1 MAISTKTYAIQM
13 RCRKYVYS
21 FGMIEYAFL
30 VLFDYVFDKLYDRLT
45 ELKSHSNIYLLQ
57 NHVYCMMV
65 DDHLN
70 NIKCK
75 FSSE

>member
-30 VLFDYVFDKLYDRLT
+30 VLFDYVFDKLT
-45 ELKSHSNIYLLQ
+45 VAIYI
-57 NHVYCMMV
+57 YY
-65 DDHLN
+65 
-70 NIKCK
+70 
-75 FSSE
+75 